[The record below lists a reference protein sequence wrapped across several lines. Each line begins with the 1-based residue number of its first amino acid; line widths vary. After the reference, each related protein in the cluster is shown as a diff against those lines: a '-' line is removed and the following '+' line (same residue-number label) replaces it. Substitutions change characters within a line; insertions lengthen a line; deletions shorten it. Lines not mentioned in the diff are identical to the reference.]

1 MCSGGDEVR
10 QERILLVEDD
20 EDITEWLS
28 LEFAHEGYEL
38 VTVGDGQTG
47 LEQAQSAD
55 WNMILLDVMLPGMSG
70 LELCRRIRADSHVPI
85 IMLTARGTVPDR
97 IAGLD
102 YGADDYLVKPFAVE
116 ELFARMRGV
125 LRRIS
130 YRQDTVL
137 GARDL
142 EMNVNAREVLRNGE
156 AISLTAR
163 EFALLQYLLEHKNQ
177 VMSRESILQSV
188 WGYDFMGDTNVVDVY
203 IRYVRAK
210 VDQGREPLVHT
221 VRGVGYVLRDK

>member
-1 MCSGGDEVR
+1 MS

-20 EDITEWLS
+20 EDITDWLS
-28 LEFAHEGYEL
+28 LEFVHEGYEL
-38 VTVGDGQTG
+38 VTVGDGQAG
-47 LEQAQSAD
+47 LRLAQSAD
-55 WNMILLDVMLPGMSG
+55 WDMILLDVMLPGMSG

-130 YRQDTVL
+130 YRQETVL
-137 GARDL
+137 IARDL

-156 AISLTAR
+156 TISLTAR
-163 EFALLQYLLEHKNQ
+163 EFALLQYLLEYKNQ

>member
-1 MCSGGDEVR
+1 MFIGGDEVR

-38 VTVGDGQTG
+38 IAVNDGRAG

-55 WNMILLDVMLPGMSG
+55 WDMILLDVMLPGMSG

-130 YRQDTVL
+130 YRQETVL
-137 GARDL
+137 IARDL

-156 AISLTAR
+156 TISLTAR

>member
-1 MCSGGDEVR
+1 M
-10 QERILLVEDD
+10 VEDD

-38 VTVGDGQTG
+38 VAVNDGRAG

-55 WNMILLDVMLPGMSG
+55 WDMILLDVMLPGMSG

-85 IMLTARGTVPDR
+85 IMLTARGSVPDR

-125 LRRIS
+125 LRRVS
-130 YRQDTVL
+130 YRQETVL
-137 GARDL
+137 GAKDL
-142 EMNVNAREVLRNGE
+142 EMNVNTREVLRGGE
-156 AISLTAR
+156 AVSLTTR
-163 EFALLQYLLEHKNQ
+163 EFALLQYLLEHRNQ
-177 VMSRESILQSV
+177 VMSRESILQGV

>member
-1 MCSGGDEVR
+1 MS

-20 EDITEWLS
+20 EDITDWLS

-38 VTVGDGQTG
+38 VAVNDGRAG

-55 WNMILLDVMLPGMSG
+55 WDMILLDVMLPGMSG

-85 IMLTARGTVPDR
+85 IMLTARGSVPDR

-125 LRRIS
+125 LRRVS
-130 YRQDTVL
+130 YRQETVL
-137 GARDL
+137 GAKDL
-142 EMNVNAREVLRNGE
+142 EMNVNTREVLRGGE
-156 AISLTAR
+156 AVSLTTR
-163 EFALLQYLLEHKNQ
+163 EFALLQYLLEHRNQ
-177 VMSRESILQSV
+177 VMSRESILQGV

-203 IRYVRAK
+203 IRCVRAK

-221 VRGVGYVLRDK
+221 VRDVGYVLRDK

>member
-1 MCSGGDEVR
+1 MVR

-38 VTVGDGQTG
+38 IAVNDGRAG

-55 WNMILLDVMLPGMSG
+55 WDMILLDVMLPGMSG

-125 LRRIS
+125 LRRVS
-130 YRQDTVL
+130 YRQETVL
-137 GARDL
+137 GAKDL
-142 EMNVNAREVLRNGE
+142 EMNVNTREVLRGGE
-156 AISLTAR
+156 AVSLTTR
-163 EFALLQYLLEHKNQ
+163 EFALLQYLLEHRNQ